1 MPMQQ
6 LLASNWQL
14 FDSINDHAGQN
25 TTLDHVMVF
34 GANDLI
40 FVMAFLVLLWWL
52 VFVSW
57 SPVRGWLSGL
67 SAFERRL
74 GLRTLVMTAVAV
86 VLAVAANLT
95 IERFIFEPRPFV
107 SHPGDDIQ
115 LISHPADGS
124 FPSDHAAVAS
134 AVTLMLLLYVGLLV
148 RYQLRARR
156 AERKSLAE
164 WRATATHVFRD
175 RYALVGTFAV
185 VALLGTLTIG
195 FARIFVGVHYP
206 LDILG
211 GAGTGSLSAC
221 VATWLGGRLNQPID
235 RLLALLAR
243 FKLA

>member
-1 MPMQQ
+1 MQE
-6 LLASNWQL
+6 LLASNWQI

-25 TTLDHVMVF
+25 APLDRFMVF
-34 GANDLI
+34 SANDLI
-40 FVMAFLVLLWWL
+40 FGIAVILLLWWL

-74 GLRTLVMTAVAV
+74 GLRTLVMTVVAV
-86 VLAVAANLT
+86 VLAYAANLT
-95 IERFIFEPRPFV
+95 IERFVFEPRPFI
-107 SHPGDDIQ
+107 SHPTDDI
-115 LISHPADGS
+115 LLVSHPADAS
-124 FPSDHAAVAS
+124 FPSDHAAVAF

-148 RYQLRARR
+148 RYQLRDRHTA
-156 AERKSLAE
+156 RKSLAE

-175 RYALVGTFAV
+175 RYALVGVFAV
-185 VALLGTLTIG
+185 VTLLAALTIG

-221 VATWLGGRLNQPID
+221 FSTWLGGRLKQPID

-243 FKLA
+243 VKLA